1 MARDMVLDIVS
12 HGRRGPERRDRLTQP
27 QMEQILRTVRRTP
40 EVMVKVSGSAS
51 SAKKAIAHMIYVGR
65 KGELAIETDDGQH
78 LRGPSAAQSL
88 SDDWQLGI
96 DELVACN
103 PYKGASGRRATKLT
117 HHIVLSMPVETP
129 PERLLDAAKGFAR
142 EEFAMQHRY
151 AMALHTDQD
160 HPHVHLVVRAMDNNG
175 RRLRIDKQKLRDWR
189 THFAEQLRAQGI
201 EANATPAWVRG
212 RLSKGT
218 RDGLYRAA
226 MRGAVRGTWEKLRR
240 GPINEQGLSSKA
252 AATEK
257 AVQEAWRDLRYQLI
271 AEGEH
276 GLADE
281 VSWFGRSI
289 GPRTVTRSQEYE
301 LTRQTHFD

>member
-1 MARDMVLDIVS
+1 VGRDRVLDIVS

-51 SAKKAIAHMIYVGR
+51 SAQKAVAHMAYVGR
-65 KGELAIETDDGQH
+65 KGEIAIETDDGQR
-78 LRGPSAAQSL
+78 LSGPSAAQSL
-88 SDDWQLGI
+88 SDAWQLGI
-96 DELVACN
+96 DELVAHN
-103 PYKGASGRRATKLT
+103 PYKGASGRRAATLT
-117 HHIVLSMPVETP
+117 HHIVLSMPAETP
-129 PERLLDAAKGFAR
+129 PERLLEAAKGFAR

-160 HPHVHLVVRAMDNNG
+160 HPHVHMVVRAMGNNG

-189 THFAEQLRAQGI
+189 SQFAEQLRAQGI

-212 RLSKGT
+212 RLSKGP

-226 MRGAVRGTWEKLRR
+226 MRGAVRGTWEKSGR
-240 GPINEQGLSSKA
+240 GPINEQGLLPKA
-252 AATEK
+252 SATQN
-257 AVQEAWRDLRYQLI
+257 AVQEAWRDLRYRLI

-276 GLADE
+276 DLADE
-281 VSWFGRSI
+281 VRWFGRSI
-289 GPRTVTRSQEYE
+289 GPRTVARVVDYE
-301 LTRQTHFD
+301 LTR

>member
-1 MARDMVLDIVS
+1 MARDRVLDIVS
-12 HGRRGPERRDRLTQP
+12 RGRRGPERRDRLTQP

-51 SAKKAIAHMIYVGR
+51 SAKKVVAHMAYVGR
-65 KGELAIETDDGQH
+65 KGGLAIETDDGQH
-78 LRGPSAAQSL
+78 LGGSSAAQSL
-88 SDDWQLGI
+88 SDAWQLGI
-96 DELVACN
+96 DELVARN
-103 PYKGASGRRATKLT
+103 PYQGASGRCAATHT

-129 PERLLDAAKGFAR
+129 PERLLEAAKGFAR

-160 HPHVHLVVRAMDNNG
+160 HPHVHLVVRAMGSNG

-189 THFAEQLRAQGI
+189 SQFAEQLRAQGI

-212 RLSKGT
+212 RFAKGP
-218 RDGLYRAA
+218 RDGFYRAA
-226 MRGAVRGTWEKLRR
+226 MRGAVRGTWEKPRR
-240 GPINEQGLSSKA
+240 GPINEQGLSPKA
-252 AATEK
+252 AATQK
-257 AVQEAWRDLRYQLI
+257 VVMEAWRDLRYQLI

-281 VSWFGRSI
+281 VVWFRRSI
-289 GPRTVTRSQEYE
+289 GPRTVERTIERE
-301 LTRQTHFD
+301 LTR